1 MPTYIYHC
9 SKCDHEED
17 VFYKL
22 SEVRPDMQSCE
33 VCGQISNY
41 KIAAPMVLKA
51 SYLDGQRSRSWKDVR
66 EASKLNLAAART
78 DNLQEKA
85 ELNKEVGKLG
95 YKFTKD
101 DV

>member
-1 MPTYIYHC
+1 MPTYTYPC
-9 SKCDHEED
+9 STCDHTTD

-22 SEVRPDMQSCE
+22 SEVRPDIQSCE
-33 VCGQISNY
+33 VCGEVANY
-41 KIAAPMVLKA
+41 QLAAPMVLKA
-51 SYLDGQRSRSWKDVR
+51 SYLDGQRSKSWKDVR

-85 ELNKEVGKLG
+85 ELTKEVKKIG
-95 YKFTKD
+95 YTFTKD